1 VGPFLERLRAAGS
14 EPQVRI
20 VTGPLI
26 GEAIMQEAARHRHDL
41 IIMGAS
47 QRGLFSTWRH
57 GNPVEDVMRRTPCDL
72 FVCRARR
79 HV

>member
-1 VGPFLERLRAAGS
+1 VERLRETGT

-20 VTGPLI
+20 VTGPLV

-47 QRGLFSTWRH
+47 QRSLFTKWRR
-57 GNPVEDVMRRTPCDL
+57 GDPVEEVMRRTPCDL
-72 FVCRARR
+72 FVCRSRR
-79 HV
+79 RV